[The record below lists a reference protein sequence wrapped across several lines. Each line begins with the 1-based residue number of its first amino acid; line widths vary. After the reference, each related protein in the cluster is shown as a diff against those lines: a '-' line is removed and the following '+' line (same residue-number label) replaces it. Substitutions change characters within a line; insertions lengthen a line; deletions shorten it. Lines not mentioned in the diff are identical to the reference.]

1 MLTVFKSWT
10 FILII
15 MMYTYNFFRPS
26 VGDGGVDL
34 MGNFAGYLLLI
45 QCKSSTTLNVKPED
59 IRGLEGVLSKY
70 VKQTTI
76 GIFINPLII
85 IYI

>member
-1 MLTVFKSWT
+1 
-10 FILII
+10 
-15 MMYTYNFFRPS
+15 
-26 VGDGGVDL
+26 

-45 QCKSSTTLNVKPED
+45 QCKSFTTLNVKPED
-59 IRGLEGVLSKY
+59 IRGLESVLSKY
-70 VKQTTI
+70 TKQTTI

>member
-1 MLTVFKSWT
+1 
-10 FILII
+10 
-15 MMYTYNFFRPS
+15 
-26 VGDGGVDL
+26 

-59 IRGLEGVLSKY
+59 ICGLEGVLSKY
-70 VKQTTI
+70 AKQTTI